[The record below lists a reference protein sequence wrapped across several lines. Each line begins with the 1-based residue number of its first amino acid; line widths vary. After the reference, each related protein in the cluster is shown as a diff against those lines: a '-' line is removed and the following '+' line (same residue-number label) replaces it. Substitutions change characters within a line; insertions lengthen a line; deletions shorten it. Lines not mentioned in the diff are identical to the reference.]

1 MIVQHDGDD
10 AGPSRAGAGPSM
22 PIVLD
27 DTVVLSDTAQS
38 DVEVSD
44 DEYQDAPE
52 PMEEEDFFLTQT
64 NVVSRS
70 GIQPL
75 LPDDFAD
82 EALAGIEEVQDV
94 KV

>member
-1 MIVQHDGDD
+1 
-10 AGPSRAGAGPSM
+10 M

-44 DEYQDAPE
+44 DDYQDAPE
-52 PMEEEDFFLTQT
+52 PMEDDDFFLTQSDT
-64 NVVSRS
+64 VSRS

-75 LPDDFAD
+75 LPDDFGD
-82 EALAGIEEVQDV
+82 EALAGV
-94 KV
+94 KTTQHVKQSVK

>member
-1 MIVQHDGDD
+1 
-10 AGPSRAGAGPSM
+10 M

-27 DTVVLSDTAQS
+27 DTVVLSDTPQS

-52 PMEEEDFFLTQT
+52 PMEDDDFFLSQAEVAT
-64 NVVSRS
+64 RS

-75 LPDDFAD
+75 LPDDFGD
-82 EALAGIEEVQDV
+82 EALAG
-94 KV
+94 K